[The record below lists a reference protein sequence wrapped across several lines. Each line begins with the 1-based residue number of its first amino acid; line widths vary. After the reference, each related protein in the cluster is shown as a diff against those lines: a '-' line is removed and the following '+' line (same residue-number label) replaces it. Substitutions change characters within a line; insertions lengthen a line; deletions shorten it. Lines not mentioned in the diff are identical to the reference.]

1 MPNRYQV
8 LNEETSEVLQLDATD
23 KRDVL
28 VELLRRLGLK
38 LVKTADNVAGECSVC
53 MGTFRE
59 DLPHYAKGMC
69 KYCYQV
75 GRHRKRADLET
86 MADKCRTC
94 EYGLRRDCQ
103 LIKKS
108 VCIKEKENV

>member
-1 MPNRYQV
+1 MPNRFQV
-8 LNEETSEVLQLDATD
+8 LNEETHEVLQLDATD

-28 VELLRRLGLK
+28 VELLQRLGLK
-38 LVKTADNVAGECSVC
+38 LVKTTDNVAGECSLC
-53 MGTFRE
+53 TGTFRV

-75 GRHRKRADLET
+75 GQHRKRADLET

-103 LIKKS
+103 LTRIG
-108 VCIKEKENV
+108 VCVREEPA